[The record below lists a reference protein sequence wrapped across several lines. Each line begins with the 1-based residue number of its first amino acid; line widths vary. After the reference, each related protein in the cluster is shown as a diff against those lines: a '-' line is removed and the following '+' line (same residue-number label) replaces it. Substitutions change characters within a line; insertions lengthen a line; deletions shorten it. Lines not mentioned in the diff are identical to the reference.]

1 MKILFISFSDFKG
14 GANIAAYSIYKSLK
28 NKNYFFFTVYSKY
41 KTTIEVF
48 GNLKK
53 IFILFL
59 RIIEKAIIKIFLK
72 KNYHQSLNIFKTN
85 IVDKINNLNPEI
97 VNIHWINRSMI
108 SLDEIN
114 KINTKVVISLHDMW
128 FLNST
133 EHYSHN
139 FRESNDFISKHCM
152 KKKYEIIKNENIFFV
167 AHNKWMMDNFKKKY
181 PKYKS
186 KIFLCKYYPIDI
198 ELFKPRNKIYLRKKY
213 GLPINKK
220 IVFFSA
226 QDFSDTRKGYN
237 YFLEIV
243 EKLKY
248 NNEIFFLS
256 LGKINKLLKNFNN
269 LKQMNFLPHN
279 MISDLYSLS
288 DIFLCTSTIDNLPL
302 TVLEALSSGNVVI
315 SFKNGGTSEVIKNIG
330 YSYKLGDTSSIIKTL
345 KEINKKKI
353 EKKSKI
359 SRFYA
364 LKNLNSKK
372 IKEQYI
378 HIFKTVN

>member
-1 MKILFISFSDFKG
+1 
-14 GANIAAYSIYKSLK
+14 
-28 NKNYFFFTVYSKY
+28 
-41 KTTIEVF
+41 
-48 GNLKK
+48 
-53 IFILFL
+53 
-59 RIIEKAIIKIFLK
+59 
-72 KNYHQSLNIFKTN
+72 
-85 IVDKINNLNPEI
+85 
-97 VNIHWINRSMI
+97 
-108 SLDEIN
+108 
-114 KINTKVVISLHDMW
+114 
-128 FLNST
+128 
-133 EHYSHN
+133 
-139 FRESNDFISKHCM
+139 
-152 KKKYEIIKNENIFFV
+152 
-167 AHNKWMMDNFKKKY
+167 MMDNFKKKY

-226 QDFSDTRKGYN
+226 QDFSDARKGYN

-302 TVLEALSSGNVVI
+302 TVLEAYLQVM
-315 SFKNGGTSEVIKNIG
+315 
-330 YSYKLGDTSSIIKTL
+330 LL
-345 KEINKKKI
+345 
-353 EKKSKI
+353 
-359 SRFYA
+359 
-364 LKNLNSKK
+364 
-372 IKEQYI
+372 
-378 HIFKTVN
+378 